1 MKYPEHG
8 KIKTRLAA
16 DLEDDVVY
24 ELYTC
29 FLADIAAT
37 TRQVR
42 AQTILVHLGPNQ
54 ATFGDF
60 PDVLC
65 LRQRGDDIGERMFF
79 ALTDAF
85 SHGFERCV
93 LIGSDSPDLPADI
106 IHAAF
111 DLLNSTDVVLGPS
124 TDGGYY
130 LIGCNGTALCRSLF
144 AGISWST
151 ANVFSETQSRIKEA
165 GLKAALLDQWPDID
179 NIDDLRNFYMRNRH
193 RPSKV
198 VQYLNSINVLHET
211 ELPLVSAGSLKS
223 ATSAT

>member
-1 MKYPEHG
+1 MMKNALILFLKYPERG

-16 DLEDDVVY
+16 DLADDVVY
-24 ELYTC
+24 ELYEC

-42 AQTILVHLGPNQ
+42 AQTIIVYLGPNQ

-79 ALTDAF
+79 ALKDTF
-85 SHGFERCV
+85 LHGFERCV

-106 IHAAF
+106 IHSAL
-111 DLLNSTDVVLGPS
+111 DHLNSTDVVLGPS

-130 LIGCNGTALCRSLF
+130 LIGCNKTALCRSLF

-151 ANVFSETQSRIKEA
+151 ANVFPETQSRIKEA

-179 NIDDLRNFYMRNRH
+179 DMDDLKNFYIRNRH

-198 VQYLNSINVLHET
+198 VQYLNSINVLQER
-211 ELPLVSAGSLKS
+211 
-223 ATSAT
+223 